1 MRRNCALLLA
11 ALLALLVLPVRAAEG
26 AELAVDSRVLTGEEE
41 TVTLAVTLTGGTD
54 NCGGGFILWYDSLC
68 LELTELEAG
77 PALDGAVTAANP
89 ALGDGVA
96 KLSWASVTPLV
107 GEGVAARATFRVLSR
122 EASQVELLNAELLDQ
137 SGAALPLRVV
147 NGTVGPE
154 DEPEPSPTPAPETG
168 GEPERPQGESPSG
181 GGSARPDGP
190 DETEEPGGQAP
201 EPWRSP
207 FLDVAPGAWYYDAVA
222 WAAEAG
228 YFQGTAADRFSPEAP
243 MSRAMLAAV
252 LWRMEGSPAAAGDL
266 SAFAD
271 REAVPAWAAE
281 PLAWAVEAGVL
292 QGDGARILPQAELT
306 REMLA
311 VMLYRLG
318 GAPAESS
325 VLERFSDAASVSP
338 WAREAAA
345 WAVSAGILTGRGGG
359 LLAPGDGA
367 ARAEAAAMLFRL
379 SA

>member
-147 NGTVGPE
+147 NGTVGLE

-168 GEPERPQGESPSG
+168 GEPERPRPWAWTRISTGPSCGIISKGSSADRPLCRQKG
-181 GGSARPDGP
+181 GDSRNLTVF
-190 DETEEPGGQAP
+190 EKI
-201 EPWRSP
+201 RP
-207 FLDVAPGAWYYDAVA
+207 FLLCFP
-222 WAAEAG
+222 
-228 YFQGTAADRFSPEAP
+228 DR
-243 MSRAMLAAV
+243 
-252 LWRMEGSPAAAGDL
+252 
-266 SAFAD
+266 
-271 REAVPAWAAE
+271 
-281 PLAWAVEAGVL
+281 
-292 QGDGARILPQAELT
+292 IC
-306 REMLA
+306 
-311 VMLYRLG
+311 
-318 GAPAESS
+318 
-325 VLERFSDAASVSP
+325 
-338 WAREAAA
+338 
-345 WAVSAGILTGRGGG
+345 
-359 LLAPGDGA
+359 
-367 ARAEAAAMLFRL
+367 
-379 SA
+379 